1 MWKLRKSLK
10 IVLHRRWKTLMFTWR
25 ICSEFFSFIYL
36 LVTLWK
42 ETNVSVGNMACSPPW
57 KEKKEEK
64 KKRKEKKKKG
74 PPSRK
79 QSKTDEANLFTQSHR
94 NGIENVQ
101 NTAQPACSLCFN
113 GDESN
118 FRLKDFLTFRQRQGV
133 SKLGPLQGY
142 KGLRQGYWARITY
155 LRGKIDRCFQ
165 TRTRKAMYVT
175 NSDQLNW

>member
-1 MWKLRKSLK
+1 MSQWEIWLAVLLERK
-10 IVLHRRWKTLMFTWR
+10 
-25 ICSEFFSFIYL
+25 
-36 LVTLWK
+36 
-42 ETNVSVGNMACSPPW
+42 
-57 KEKKEEK
+57 KKEEK

-175 NSDQLNW
+175 NSDLLN

>member
-10 IVLHRRWKTLMFTWR
+10 IVLHWRWKTLMFTWR

-42 ETNVSVGNMACSPPW
+42 ETNVSVGNLACSPPW
-57 KEKKEEK
+57 KEKKRREKEKERK
-64 KKRKEKKKKG
+64 KKS
-74 PPSRK
+74 PSPK

-101 NTAQPACSLCFN
+101 NTAQPACSFCIN

-118 FRLKDFLTFRQRQGV
+118 FRLKDFLTFRERRGV
-133 SKLGPLQGY
+133 SKLGPLLGY
-142 KGLRQGYWARITY
+142 KGSRQGYWARIIH
-155 LRGKIDRCFQ
+155 LRRQDRPMFS
-165 TRTRKAMYVT
+165 
-175 NSDQLNW
+175 N